1 MPSSIALL
9 AFEFS
14 APSLKTRP
22 GQIVYRYRLEGYESD
37 WRMSRETRVEYSDLP
52 RKVYTFQVFAVDR
65 DLTYSESPAQVVV
78 DVHLPYAQI
87 LWGVSLILAILLAI
101 WLGLRLVN
109 RDRGLR
115 ASNAELL
122 QKTRDLK
129 EANSKVEKANRTKS
143 AFLANMS
150 HELRTPMNAILG
162 FAELLLSNRE
172 NNLTERQQR
181 NVGTIHRNAGNLLEL
196 INELLDLSKIE
207 AGRMETLSE
216 RFEIQEVIQES
227 LVVAEP
233 LLRGKPVDVKV
244 TYSDEHLVVETDR
257 AKVVQIVVNLL
268 SNAAKFT
275 ERGRVDIDVST
286 SGSHFSLVVRDTGV
300 GIPSEK
306 LESIFRE
313 FSQVSEKSVPG
324 VAGTGL
330 GLAIAERLCRL
341 LGGTI
346 SVVSTLDEGS
356 TFTVSLPRTLPPDT
370 ATKFEAAAPVELVAN
385 G

>member
-1 MPSSIALL
+1 
-9 AFEFS
+9 
-14 APSLKTRP
+14 
-22 GQIVYRYRLEGYESD
+22 
-37 WRMSRETRVEYSDLP
+37 
-52 RKVYTFQVFAVDR
+52 
-65 DLTYSESPAQVVV
+65 
-78 DVHLPYAQI
+78 
-87 LWGVSLILAILLAI
+87 
-101 WLGLRLVN
+101 
-109 RDRGLR
+109 
-115 ASNAELL
+115 
-122 QKTRDLK
+122 
-129 EANSKVEKANRTKS
+129 
-143 AFLANMS
+143 
-150 HELRTPMNAILG
+150 MNAILG

-207 AGRMETLSE
+207 AGRMETLSK

-341 LGGTI
+341 LGDTI

>member
-22 GQIVYRYRLEGYESD
+22 GQI
-37 WRMSRETRVEYSDLP
+37 
-52 RKVYTFQVFAVDR
+52 VDR

-150 HELRTPMNAILG
+150 HELR
-162 FAELLLSNRE
+162 
-172 NNLTERQQR
+172 
-181 NVGTIHRNAGNLLEL
+181 
-196 INELLDLSKIE
+196 
-207 AGRMETLSE
+207 
-216 RFEIQEVIQES
+216 
-227 LVVAEP
+227 
-233 LLRGKPVDVKV
+233 
-244 TYSDEHLVVETDR
+244 
-257 AKVVQIVVNLL
+257 
-268 SNAAKFT
+268 
-275 ERGRVDIDVST
+275 
-286 SGSHFSLVVRDTGV
+286 
-300 GIPSEK
+300 
-306 LESIFRE
+306 
-313 FSQVSEKSVPG
+313 
-324 VAGTGL
+324 
-330 GLAIAERLCRL
+330 
-341 LGGTI
+341 
-346 SVVSTLDEGS
+346 
-356 TFTVSLPRTLPPDT
+356 PR
-370 ATKFEAAAPVELVAN
+370 
-385 G
+385 

>member
-1 MPSSIALL
+1 MSVPSSIALL

-150 HELRTPMNAILG
+150 HELR
-162 FAELLLSNRE
+162 
-172 NNLTERQQR
+172 
-181 NVGTIHRNAGNLLEL
+181 
-196 INELLDLSKIE
+196 
-207 AGRMETLSE
+207 
-216 RFEIQEVIQES
+216 
-227 LVVAEP
+227 
-233 LLRGKPVDVKV
+233 
-244 TYSDEHLVVETDR
+244 
-257 AKVVQIVVNLL
+257 
-268 SNAAKFT
+268 
-275 ERGRVDIDVST
+275 
-286 SGSHFSLVVRDTGV
+286 
-300 GIPSEK
+300 
-306 LESIFRE
+306 
-313 FSQVSEKSVPG
+313 
-324 VAGTGL
+324 
-330 GLAIAERLCRL
+330 
-341 LGGTI
+341 
-346 SVVSTLDEGS
+346 
-356 TFTVSLPRTLPPDT
+356 PR
-370 ATKFEAAAPVELVAN
+370 
-385 G
+385 